1 MKRLVNI
8 KEEPE
13 IIDQLK
19 RVADAEGE
27 SLSAI
32 YRRAARLFLATLPT
46 TGNEPKPVKR
56 VAA

>member
-8 KEEPE
+8 KEETE
-13 IIDQLK
+13 IVDALK

-32 YRRAARLFLATLPT
+32 YRRAARLFLSTLPT
-46 TGNEPKPVKR
+46 SGKEPNPAKR

>member
-13 IIDQLK
+13 IIEQLK
-19 RVADAEGE
+19 RIADAEGE

-32 YRRAARLFLATLPT
+32 YRRCTRLFLSTLPT
-46 TGNEPKPVKR
+46 SGKNPKEVER